1 MSLAPIRIVPA
12 TAGHYAAIYALN
24 EEFVHVLAPLSLQRL
39 ELLVARASY
48 QRVTVDHDEVLG
60 FVLAFGSDTDH
71 DSVNFRW
78 FAARYPSFLYVDRV
92 VVSSTRQ
99 GTGVGSLLYDDL
111 FAFAGRAGY
120 ERLTCEIDA
129 EPPNPRSERFH
140 ERFGFRKVGAQQV
153 EHVAGEPKRVSL
165 RCVLLGG

>member
-1 MSLAPIRIVPA
+1 MEILTA
-12 TAGHYAAIYALN
+12 TAEHFSAILDLN
-24 EEFVHVLAPLSLQRL
+24 EEFVQVLAPLSRERL
-39 ELLVARASY
+39 VLLDSLASY
-48 QRVTVDHDEVLG
+48 HRVAVHQNVVAG

-92 VVSSTRQ
+92 VVSSTCQ
-99 GTGVGSLLYDDL
+99 GAGVGSLLYDDL
-111 FAFAGRAGY
+111 FAFARRAGY

-140 ERFGFRKVGAQQV
+140 ERFGFREVGAQRVDYVGGQ
-153 EHVAGEPKRVSL
+153 PKRVSL
-165 RCVLLGG
+165 RCASLG